1 MSTRNS
7 NPNLFLKI
15 TLPIL
20 TVIAAILIFLVFVK
34 FSPEVEKKEL
44 VPNYPKI
51 NVYTVHEEPV
61 RIRVEAQGTVQPR
74 QQTRLTAR
82 VSGHIEWVSSK
93 FYEGGNFSKGD
104 VLLRLDP
111 LPYQS
116 ALAESKSRL
125 ALAES
130 VLLQE
135 QEASKQARQDW
146 ESVGLGKPSELVLRI
161 PQLKKA
167 EADLEAAKIALRM
180 AEDNLSY
187 AEIKAPYT
195 GRVSSKLVD
204 VGQAITAQATVLG
217 EIFSIESMEIP
228 LAITLDDLSLIHNN
242 DPQFK
247 ASVILTSK
255 VNGTMHSWNAY
266 LDRTAATVNP
276 RTRMITAYAR
286 MEPPFTSDQGME
298 LTPGMFVSALIEGK
312 SLDRA
317 FRIPRAA
324 IQPGNLAY
332 RVKEGNRLESIRIEI
347 LRTDSEWAITT
358 NGLEPGDQLCLTPL
372 LFFTEDMQIEFG
384 DNLSTSS
391 SIPTD
396 PES

>member
-20 TVIAAILIFLVFVK
+20 TIIAAILIYLVFVK
-34 FSPEVEKKEL
+34 LSPEVEKKEL
-44 VPNYPKI
+44 VHNYPRI
-51 NVYTVHEEPV
+51 DVYTVHEESV
-61 RIRVEAQGTVQPR
+61 RIKIDAQGSVQPR

-82 VSGHIEWVSSK
+82 VSGHIEWVSPD
-93 FYEGGNFSKGD
+93 FYEGGNFSEGD

-135 QEASKQARQDW
+135 QEASKQAKTDW
-146 ESVGLGKPSELVLRI
+146 ESVGMGQPSQLVLRI

-167 EADLEAAKIALRM
+167 EADLEAAEIALRM

-195 GRVSSKLVD
+195 GRISSKMVD
-204 VGQAITAQATVLG
+204 VGQAISARATILG
-217 EIFSIESMEIP
+217 DIFSMESMEIP
-228 LAITLDDLSLIHNN
+228 LAITLDDLSLIYH
-242 DPQFK
+242 DASHDK
-247 ASVILTSK
+247 ARVTLTSK
-255 VNGTMHSWNAY
+255 VNGTTHTWNAY
-266 LDRTAATVNP
+266 LDRTASTVNP
-276 RTRMITAYAR
+276 RTRMINAYAR
-286 MEPPFTSDQGME
+286 LDPPFKSDQGME
-298 LTPGMFVSALIEGK
+298 LTPGMFVNASIQGK
-312 SLDRA
+312 SLDKA
-317 FRIPRAA
+317 FRIPRGA
-324 IQPGNLAY
+324 IQPGNVAY
-332 RVKEGNRLESIRIEI
+332 RVKDENRLESVSIEI

-358 NGLEPGDQLCLTPL
+358 NGLVPGDQLCLTPL
-372 LFFTEDMQIEFG
+372 LFFTEGMQIELG
-384 DNLSTSS
+384 DNPSASSSTS
-391 SIPTD
+391 TD
-396 PES
+396 PEL